1 MTDYNNPYTNE
12 YSSWLNWVFK
22 DDNEQTVNFL
32 NELGNETQATGW
44 PLRADQA
51 FAFFSFYAALPA
63 FNVNYNLYQN
73 LTLVDSDSFFYE
85 EAGALEKVSV
95 GLGRLNVV
103 RGYLIANPN
112 LTDILAYSSEFDI
125 TAYWLKVYRSCL
137 PCITLWWVNKRGAL
151 NWWHFDSEES
161 EFGLQGQTGA
171 QTPQLRSNYYSL
183 TNRSQPINL
192 TRNVDMRK
200 TYSAKTR
207 VAPWHQKGL
216 LDLFTS
222 PKVWMAERN
231 GETITLTPVDA
242 LTRDI
247 RMLDYESQYWLEL
260 TIQFQ
265 TNALYPSQRY

>member
-1 MTDYNNPYTNE
+1 
-12 YSSWLNWVFK
+12 
-22 DDNEQTVNFL
+22 
-32 NELGNETQATGW
+32 
-44 PLRADQA
+44 
-51 FAFFSFYAALPA
+51 
-63 FNVNYNLYQN
+63 
-73 LTLVDSDSFFYE
+73 
-85 EAGALEKVSV
+85 
-95 GLGRLNVV
+95 
-103 RGYLIANPN
+103 
-112 LTDILAYSSEFDI
+112 
-125 TAYWLKVYRSCL
+125 
-137 PCITLWWVNKRGAL
+137 L

-183 TNRSQPINL
+183 TNRSQPMNL

-207 VAPWHQKGL
+207 VAPWHQNGL

-242 LTRDI
+242 LTRDV